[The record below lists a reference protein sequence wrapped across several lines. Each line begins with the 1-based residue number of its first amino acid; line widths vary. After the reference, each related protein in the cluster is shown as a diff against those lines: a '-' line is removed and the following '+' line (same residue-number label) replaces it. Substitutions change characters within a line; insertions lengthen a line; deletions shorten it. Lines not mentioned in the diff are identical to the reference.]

1 MRGALVRIATV
12 VLLILVGSI
21 PLSGMNNIFAQETEI
36 PDWVKNTLVLWSDGE
51 ITNEEFVT
59 AIDYL
64 SDKGIVKLSST
75 SEKEIQRQVEYLK
88 AKAEVLK
95 EETKQLRE
103 ENEEYRILLKSQ
115 DINRGGNL
123 PSSVSKLFDEYQAL
137 QVEIK
142 SLREINKQ
150 FSKQIDSWIDSNGI
164 PEGPIPSDIQNKNLQ
179 NLQSDYVNQIN
190 DLKQKN
196 NDYQNKMKSLQ
207 DEADTYKRNI
217 ELLKLEN
224 QNKMGLIDILKSRN
238 QESRDNLNLLVQDT
252 EAYENT
258 IAQLRNE
265 SFIQKQKIVEYE
277 NKIKSLGDTF
287 KVAQDENTEF
297 EQKMSILQKQNANYE
312 NTINELQGLNQEQ
325 KEQLISVAN
334 DLTSARNHA
343 DSLSEQLQAHESTI
357 KSLKDESKVYQNKI
371 KQVESEKQEFRDKIS
386 QLEQENIE
394 QRKTIIEI
402 MNDAQESNDF
412 ATTLNSR
419 LSSYQQVIDRLEN
432 ENEQYKSRIHELEG
446 ENLEK
451 NTSLIS
457 MKNDIDR
464 LNELVTNL
472 NSKIGNYQDTI
483 QKLEAENTQNNKDIK
498 ILNNEKSQEYEK
510 LIRNLQSTSNEKDKA
525 ITEIKLE
532 LEESNNLI
540 SSLNSQI
547 VEYESAI
554 NSLEKENSQFRND
567 ISLLKTENKNYQSSS
582 KVKQDTNENDE
593 LIQILSKEINQYEGI
608 VQELKDEN
616 KLLEKKAGLASSEN
630 ADKMILITEIESE
643 NREMRKQVELLQDD
657 LKKKHEQIN
666 TLTNINE
673 QKDAKISSL
682 QAQKSQVLEKPE
694 PIREFDNTKEND
706 NLLVELNYLKAKSL
720 VNEEEIEILR
730 AENEEYRVLLNLLK
744 KGQNSITGIDNTDY
758 NSINDDGQGVVV
770 YRTSDTEKNLP
781 DDWVKRVDNSEP
793 YTVYIEPSPK
803 WSKDYTNEV
812 HDALK
817 FWSDNAGVEFEIS
830 EVPSFETT
838 SIGWEKEMRNGYD
851 GYVVGQT
858 DVTVGLGSSKCDN
871 SWKPYSSESI
881 RDILI
886 HELGHTVGLDHAISK
901 SNIMYPMIH
910 DARFDSIKQTVTIPN
925 DGSVFIKG
933 CSFNADPSYNYQVEV
948 QDSKKVDIF
957 FVPSIDEKYKVDAGE
972 SFDYYSDINCLGL
985 QKSSKSGTCTI
996 ADSGGILVVNS
1007 GNSGSVV
1014 ADIYLEE
1021 K

>member
-1 MRGALVRIATV
+1 MRGASVRIASI

-21 PLSGMNNIFAQETEI
+21 PLNGLNNSFAQEVEI
-36 PDWVKNTLVLWSDGE
+36 PDWVKNTLVLWSDGD

-64 SDKGIVKLSST
+64 ADKEIVKLSAT
-75 SEKEIQRQVEYLK
+75 SDKETERQIEYLK

-103 ENEEYRILLKSQ
+103 ENEEYRVLLKSQ
-115 DINRGGNL
+115 DINRGGNI

-150 FSKQIDSWIDSNGI
+150 FSEQIDSWINSNGV
-164 PEGPIPSDIQNKNLQ
+164 PEGQISSNIQNSKLQ
-179 NLQSDYVNQIN
+179 DIQSDYVNQLN

-196 NDYQNKMKSLQ
+196 KDYQNKMKELQ
-207 DEADTYKRNI
+207 DEANTYKRNI

-224 QNKMGLIDILKSRN
+224 QNKMDLIDVLKSRN
-238 QESRDNLNLLVQDT
+238 LNVLVQDT

-277 NKIKSLGDTF
+277 NKIKSLGNTF
-287 KVAQDENTEF
+287 KAAQADNTEF
-297 EQKMSILQKQNANYE
+297 EQKMIILQKQNADYE
-312 NTINELQGLNQEQ
+312 NTINELEGLNQEQ
-325 KEQLISVAN
+325 KQELISVTN
-334 DLTSARNHA
+334 DLTNSRKRAE
-343 DSLSEQLQAHESTI
+343 SLSEQLQAHESTI
-357 KSLKDESKVYQNKI
+357 KSLKEDSKIYQNKL
-371 KQVESEKQEFRDKIS
+371 KQVESEKQEFKDKIS

-419 LSSYQQVIDRLEN
+419 LSGYQEVIDRLES

-457 MKNDIDR
+457 MKKDVNR

-472 NSKIGNYQDTI
+472 NSKISNYQTTI
-483 QKLEAENTQNNKDIK
+483 QKLEAEKTQDNNDIK
-498 ILNNEKSQEYEK
+498 ILNNEKLQEYEK
-510 LIRNLQSTSNEKDKA
+510 LIRNLQNKSTEKDKT

-532 LEESNNLI
+532 LEESGNLI

-567 ISLLKTENKNYQSSS
+567 ISLLKTEKKNHQDSI
-582 KVKQDTNENDE
+582 KVKQNTDE
-593 LIQILSKEINQYEGI
+593 DDEIIQILSEEINQYEDI

-616 KLLEKKAGLASSEN
+616 KVLEKKAGLATSEN
-630 ADKMILITEIESE
+630 ADKLILITEIESE
-643 NREMRKQVELLQDD
+643 NREMKKQVELLQDQ
-657 LKKKHEQIN
+657 LQKKQEQVN
-666 TLTNINE
+666 TLTNINK
-673 QKDAKISSL
+673 QKDAEISSL

-694 PIREFDNTKEND
+694 LIHEFDNASKQNES
-706 NLLVELNYLKAKSL
+706 LLVELNYLKAKSL

-744 KGQNSITGIDNTDY
+744 KGQSSITGIDNTDY
-758 NSINDDGQGVVV
+758 DSINDDGQGVVV

-781 DDWVKRVDNSEP
+781 DDWIQRVDNSEP
-793 YTVYIEPSPK
+793 YMVYIEPSPK
-803 WSKDYTNEV
+803 WSKDFTNEV
-812 HDALK
+812 HESLE
-817 FWSDNAGVEFEIS
+817 FWSKNADVEFEMAGA
-830 EVPSFETT
+830 PSFGTI

-851 GYVVGQT
+851 GYVIGQT

-881 RDILI
+881 KDILI
-886 HELGHTVGLDHAISK
+886 HELGHTVGLDHAVSK

-910 DARFDSIKQTVTIPN
+910 DARFDGIKQTVTIPK

-957 FVPSIDEKYKVDAGE
+957 FVPSIDEKHKVDAGE

-1007 GNSGSVV
+1007 GNLGSIV